1 MLPEDCVVMKTL
13 PGRPSKP
20 SCSAVAPSWLKA
32 ERASQGTT
40 SWNCGNSS
48 SRWVFYSS
56 LQLTSPT
63 CCRTW
68 SSWGWRNCMASSVLE
83 TSTTSASKP
92 FRCINI
98 KHVLQI
104 HASDTRKFNYN
115 TNINHI
121 CIKTLQVHQHKT
133 CFAMSR
139 QFNCNTNI
147 SDSSVENMLHARGTG
162 DFVKVICPKR

>member
-1 MLPEDCVVMKTL
+1 MGNPTHSSSKQDTDTNSMIHNMLQEDCVVMKTI
-13 PGRPSKP
+13 PGPPSKP

-32 ERASQGTT
+32 EPASRGTT

-48 SRWVFYSS
+48 SRWIFYSS

-68 SSWGWRNCMASSVLE
+68 SSWEWRSCMASSVLE

-98 KHVLQI
+98 KHVLQC
-104 HASDTRKFNYN
+104 HASDTRKFNCK
-115 TNINHI
+115 TNI
-121 CIKTLQVHQHKT
+121 
-133 CFAMSR
+133 FR
-139 QFNCNTNI
+139 QPCWKYAAC
-147 SDSSVENMLHARGTG
+147 SEYRWLLS
-162 DFVKVICPKR
+162 